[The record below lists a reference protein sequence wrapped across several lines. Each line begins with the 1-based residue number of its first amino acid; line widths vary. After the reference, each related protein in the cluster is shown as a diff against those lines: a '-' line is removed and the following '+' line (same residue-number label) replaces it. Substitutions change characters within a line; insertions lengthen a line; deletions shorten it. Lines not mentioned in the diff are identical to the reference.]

1 MPGLAGDK
9 NVVLIGMPAVG
20 KSTIGVLLAKAM
32 SRHFI
37 DTDVLVQGREGR
49 HIQDMIDTDGVAAF
63 RRIEERDVLALECRG
78 HVIATGGSVVYS
90 PAAMGR
96 LKKSGVAVLLDLSL
110 PLIEKR
116 LTDLDSRGV
125 VREPGQTIASL
136 FEERKP
142 LYERYA
148 DITIDCEGLTHEQTV
163 ARIMDALN
171 AVSSPDDS
179 VV

>member
-37 DTDVLVQGREGR
+37 DTDVLIQGREGR
-49 HIQDMIDTDGVAAF
+49 RIQDMIDTDGVAAF